1 MKNVISELWKPLLIS
16 DLLIINDI
24 FSFDVKHEKTT
35 LIQVLASGQCHPSAA
50 QMLKQKRHI
59 YFQNR
64 RHWSCN

>member
-1 MKNVISELWKPLLIS
+1 MKNVISDLWKPLLIS

-24 FSFDVKHEKTT
+24 FSFDVKHEKAT
-35 LIQVLASGQCHPSAA
+35 LEQVLVSGQCYPSAA

-64 RHWSCN
+64 KRWSCN